1 MNALTFE
8 TAVAADHQ
16 LHYELPASLPVGS
29 TVRVTVELVVHD
41 PILDHYQPRTE
52 IGHKLLALRRAYLES
67 GGKLMTWDEIDEEVR
82 RRRGGLE
89 DE

>member
-8 TAVAADHQ
+8 TAVTADHQ

-29 TVRVTVELVVHD
+29 IVRVTVELVLQD
-41 PILDHYQPRTE
+41 PILAHYQPRTD